1 MKRSRLTLFRIGD
14 QTDVDPPTL
23 YALVEDGDGQR
34 YLRSVCGSE
43 LLSLDGAD
51 GHIDQPTTLVNQG
64 ALTAQQVQEVEDA
77 FEARGDGWVASA
89 VRYLEQRPRQGGKG
103 A

>member
-34 YLRSVCGSE
+34 YLRAVCGSE
-43 LLSLDGAD
+43 LLSLDGTD

-77 FEARGDGWVASA
+77 IETRGDSWVACA
-89 VRYLEQRPRQGGKG
+89 VRYLGQRPRQGGK
-103 A
+103 